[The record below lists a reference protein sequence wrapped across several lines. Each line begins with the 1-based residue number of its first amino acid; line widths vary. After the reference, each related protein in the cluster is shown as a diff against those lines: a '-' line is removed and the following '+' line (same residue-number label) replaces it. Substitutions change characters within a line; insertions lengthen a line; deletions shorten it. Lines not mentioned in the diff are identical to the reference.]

1 MEYFFTPLI
10 ILPLCIYLLLVI
22 SFSTVINFSIVDSL
36 VEMDQLEMIQ
46 SGGGRIILIIKYV
59 DGKKGFGY
67 C

>member
-36 VEMDQLEMIQ
+36 VEMDQLEMYKFNREEEEL
-46 SGGGRIILIIKYV
+46 S
-59 DGKKGFGY
+59 
-67 C
+67 